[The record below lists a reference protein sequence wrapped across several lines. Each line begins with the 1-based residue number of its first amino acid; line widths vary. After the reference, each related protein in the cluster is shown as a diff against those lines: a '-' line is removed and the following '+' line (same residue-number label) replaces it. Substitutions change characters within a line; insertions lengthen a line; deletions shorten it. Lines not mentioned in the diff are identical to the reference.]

1 MLSASSGIVVLSPV
15 ENAANSLYQIA
26 YVATMGLAF
35 FSPPVAAKFA
45 RDARAFAAG
54 DDLR

>member
-1 MLSASSGIVVLSPV
+1 VLSASSGIVVLSPV